1 MENFRKMANNLEDVL
16 KKLNKTKAEGTQVAM
31 ADKTDLKKR
40 TTSTGSPFLDLIT
53 GGGWAK
59 GGFNLV
65 VADGGTG
72 KSSKALLA
80 IKEEQ
85 ELTGRI
91 GVYYDGEGTLE
102 DSYIE
107 RMGVDRSKLLVIRG
121 RNLEEMLDSVELFSK
136 ADDVGVIILDS
147 IPIFV
152 SSVVEAKSAGEN
164 NMAVEA
170 RKYTARMPIIEAN
183 CMSRD
188 ITLLGLTS
196 YKLDP
201 GAMGDPRKLPR
212 GMWQYTMA
220 NLILDITKKEIIKD
234 DLKNP
239 IGHVL
244 DVRVKKSKLAPYNA
258 KDVHSV
264 NFYYQ
269 GGYNKI
275 EEYVLLL
282 LEKGIIHQG
291 GGGNY
296 TYPNKDG
303 EELKSRGKD
312 VLMEDLKLDQETF
325 NYLKSLLN
333 E

>member
-1 MENFRKMANNLEDVL
+1 MASLEEVL
-16 KKLNKTKAEGTQVAM
+16 KKLNKGKAEGEVIKM
-31 ADKTDLKKR
+31 AVDTDLKKR
-40 TTSTGSPFLDLIT
+40 TTSTGSPFLDLKT

-59 GGFNLV
+59 GGFNLI

-72 KSSKALLA
+72 KSSMALKA

-85 ELTGRI
+85 ESTGKI

-107 RMGVDRSKLLVIRG
+107 RMGVDKSKLLVVKG
-121 RNLEEMLDSVELFSK
+121 RNLEDMLDSVELFSK
-136 ADDVGVIILDS
+136 ADDVGVIVLDS

-152 SSVVEAKSAGEN
+152 SSVVEAKSASEN

-188 ITLLGLTS
+188 ITLIGITS

-212 GMWQYTMA
+212 GLWQYTMA

-234 DLKNP
+234 DFKNA

-244 DVRVKKSKLAPYNA
+244 DVRVKKSKLTSYNG
-258 KDVHSV
+258 KDVFSV
-264 NFYYQ
+264 NFYYNE
-269 GGYNKI
+269 GFNKI
-275 EEYVLLL
+275 EENVLLM

-296 TYPNKDG
+296 TYPNKDA

-312 VLMEDLKLDQETF
+312 VLMEDLKNDNETY
-325 NYLKSLLN
+325 NYLISILN
-333 E
+333 GEV

>member
-1 MENFRKMANNLEDVL
+1 MGNTLEDVL
-16 KKLNKTKAEGTQVAM
+16 KKYNKGKENESVVQM
-31 ADKTDLKKR
+31 ADKTNLKKK
-40 TTSTGSPFLDLIT
+40 TTSTGSPYLDLLT
-53 GGGWAK
+53 GGGHAQ
-59 GGFNLV
+59 GGFNLI

-85 ELTGRI
+85 EATGRI

-107 RMGVDRSKLLVIRG
+107 RMGVDRSKLLVVRG

-136 ADDVGVIILDS
+136 ADDVGVIVLDS

-152 SSVVEAKSAGEN
+152 SSVVEAKSAGDN

-183 CMSRD
+183 CMQRN
-188 ITLLGLTS
+188 ITLIGLTS

-212 GMWQYTMA
+212 GLWQYTMA
-220 NLILDITKKEIIKD
+220 NLILDITKKEQIKD
-234 DLKNP
+234 DLKKP

-244 DVRVKKSKLAPYNA
+244 DVRIKKSKLAPYNP
-258 KDVHSV
+258 KDVFSV
-264 NFYYQ
+264 NFYYE

-296 TYPNKDG
+296 TYPNRDG
-303 EELKSRGKD
+303 EELKARGKD
-312 VLMEDLKLDQETF
+312 VLMDDLKNDKDTMD
-325 NYLKSLLN
+325 YLITLLN
-333 E
+333 D

>member
-1 MENFRKMANNLEDVL
+1 MANTLEDVL
-16 KKLNKTKAEGTQVAM
+16 KKFNKGKENEAVVKM

-40 TTSTGSPFLDLIT
+40 TTSTGSPFIDLLT

-59 GGFNLV
+59 GGFNLI

-85 ELTGRI
+85 EATGRI

-107 RMGVDRSKLLVIRG
+107 RMGVDRSKLLVVRG

-136 ADDVGVIILDS
+136 ADDVGVIVIDS

-212 GMWQYTMA
+212 GLFQYTMS
-220 NLILDITKKEIIKD
+220 NLILDITKKDIIKD

-244 DVRVKKSKLAPYNA
+244 DVRIKKSKLAPYNP
-258 KDVHSV
+258 KDVYSV

-296 TYPNKDG
+296 TYPNRDG
-303 EELKSRGKD
+303 EELKARGKE
-312 VLMEDLKLDQETF
+312 VLMDDLKNDPDTME
-325 NYLKSLLN
+325 YLKSLLN
-333 E
+333 EQ

>member
-1 MENFRKMANNLEDVL
+1 MNLEETL
-16 KKLNKTKAEGTQVAM
+16 KKLNKTRLEGEAIKM
-31 ADKTDLKKR
+31 ADKTDLKKK
-40 TTSTGSPFLDLIT
+40 TTSTGSPYLDLLT
-53 GGGWAK
+53 GNGYAK
-59 GGFNLV
+59 GGFNLL

-72 KSSKALLA
+72 KSSKALMA

-85 ELTGRI
+85 TATGRI

-107 RMGVDRSKLLVIRG
+107 RMGVDRSKLLVVKG

-136 ADDVGVIILDS
+136 ADDVGVIVIDS

-152 SSVVEAKSAGEN
+152 SSVVEAKSAGDN

-183 CMSRD
+183 CMNRD
-188 ITLLGLTS
+188 ITLLGITS

-212 GMWQYTMA
+212 GLWQYTMA
-220 NLILDITKKEIIKD
+220 NLILDVTKKDMIKD

-244 DVRVKKSKLAPYNA
+244 DIRIKKSKLAPYNA
-258 KDVHSV
+258 KDVYSI

-282 LEKGIIHQG
+282 LQKGIIHQG

-296 TYPNKDG
+296 SYPNKDG
-303 EELKSRGKD
+303 EEMKSRGKD
-312 VLMEDLKLDQETF
+312 VLMEDLKQDTETY
-325 NYLKSLLN
+325 NYLISLLN
-333 E
+333 A

>member
-1 MENFRKMANNLEDVL
+1 MANTLEDVL
-16 KKLNKTKAEGTQVAM
+16 KKFNKGKENEAVVKM

-40 TTSTGSPFLDLIT
+40 TTSTGSPFIDLLT
-53 GGGWAK
+53 GNGWAK
-59 GGFNLV
+59 GGFNLI

-85 ELTGRI
+85 EATGRI

-107 RMGVDRSKLLVIRG
+107 RMGVDRSRLLVVRG

-136 ADDVGVIILDS
+136 ADDVGVIVIDS

-212 GMWQYTMA
+212 GLWQYTMA
-220 NLILDITKKEIIKD
+220 NLILDITKKELLKD

-244 DVRVKKSKLAPYNA
+244 DVRIKKSKLAPYNP
-258 KDVHSV
+258 KDVYSV

-296 TYPNKDG
+296 TYPNRDG
-303 EELKSRGKD
+303 EELKARGKE
-312 VLMEDLKLDQETF
+312 VLMDDLKNDPDTME
-325 NYLKSLLN
+325 YLKSLLN

>member
-1 MENFRKMANNLEDVL
+1 MANTLEDVL
-16 KKLNKTKAEGTQVAM
+16 KKFNKGKENEAVVKM

-40 TTSTGSPFLDLIT
+40 TTSTGSPFIDLLT
-53 GGGWAK
+53 GNGWAK
-59 GGFNLV
+59 GGFNLI

-85 ELTGRI
+85 EATGRI

-107 RMGVDRSKLLVIRG
+107 RMGVDRSRLLVVRG

-136 ADDVGVIILDS
+136 ADDVGVIVIDS

-212 GMWQYTMA
+212 GLWQYTMA
-220 NLILDITKKEIIKD
+220 NLILDITKKELLKD

-244 DVRVKKSKLAPYNA
+244 DVRIKKSKLAPYNP
-258 KDVHSV
+258 KDVYSV

-296 TYPNKDG
+296 TYPNRDG
-303 EELKSRGKD
+303 EELKARGKE
-312 VLMEDLKLDQETF
+312 VLMDDLKNDPDTME
-325 NYLKSLLN
+325 YLKSLLN
-333 E
+333 EQ

>member
-1 MENFRKMANNLEDVL
+1 MTLEETL
-16 KKLNKTKAEGTQVAM
+16 KKFNKGKENEAVVKM

-40 TTSTGSPFLDLIT
+40 TTSTGSPFIDLLT
-53 GGGWAK
+53 GNGWAK
-59 GGFNLV
+59 GGFNLI

-85 ELTGRI
+85 EATGRI

-107 RMGVDRSKLLVIRG
+107 RMGVDRSKLLVVRG

-136 ADDVGVIILDS
+136 ADDVGVIVIDS

-212 GMWQYTMA
+212 GLWQYTMA
-220 NLILDITKKEIIKD
+220 NLILDITKKELLKD

-244 DVRVKKSKLAPYNA
+244 DVRIKKSKLAPYNP
-258 KDVHSV
+258 KDVYSV

-275 EEYVLLL
+275 EECVLLL

-296 TYPNKDG
+296 TYPNRDG
-303 EELKSRGKD
+303 EELKARGKE
-312 VLMEDLKLDQETF
+312 VLMDDLKNDPDTME
-325 NYLKSLLN
+325 YLKSLLN
-333 E
+333 EQ

>member
-1 MENFRKMANNLEDVL
+1 MDLKEAL
-16 KKLNKTKAEGTQVAM
+16 KKLNKTRTEDGAIKM
-31 ADKTDLKKR
+31 ASETDLKKR
-40 TTSTGSPFLDLIT
+40 TTSTGSPYLDLLL
-53 GGGWAK
+53 GGGYAK
-59 GGFNLV
+59 GGLNLI

-85 ELTGRI
+85 QATGRI

-107 RMGVDRSKLLVIRG
+107 RMGVDREKLLVVRG

-136 ADDVGVIILDS
+136 ATDVGVIVIDS

-152 SSVVEAKSAGEN
+152 SSVVEAKSAGDN

-183 CMSRD
+183 CMIND

-212 GMWQYTMA
+212 GLFQYTMS
-220 NLILDITKKEIIKD
+220 NVILDLTKKEIIRD
-234 DLKNP
+234 DLKKP
-239 IGHVL
+239 IGHLL
-244 DVRVKKSKLAPYNA
+244 DVRIKKSKLKPYNP
-258 KDVHSV
+258 KDVFNV
-264 NFYYQ
+264 NFYYE

-282 LEKGIIHQG
+282 LEKGIIRQG

-303 EELKSRGKD
+303 EELKSRGKEI
-312 VLMEDLKLDQETF
+312 LMEDIKNDPQTYE
-325 NYLKSLLN
+325 YLISLID

>member
-1 MENFRKMANNLEDVL
+1 MANTLEDVL
-16 KKLNKTKAEGTQVAM
+16 KKFNKGKENEAVVKM

-40 TTSTGSPFLDLIT
+40 TTSTGSPFIDLLT
-53 GGGWAK
+53 GNGWAK
-59 GGFNLV
+59 GGFNLI

-85 ELTGRI
+85 EATGRI

-107 RMGVDRSKLLVIRG
+107 RMGVDRSRLLVVRG

-136 ADDVGVIILDS
+136 ADDVGVIVIDS

-212 GMWQYTMA
+212 GLWQYTMA
-220 NLILDITKKEIIKD
+220 NLILDITKKELLKD

-244 DVRVKKSKLAPYNA
+244 DVRIKKSKLAPYNP
-258 KDVHSV
+258 KDVYSV

-296 TYPNKDG
+296 TYPNRDG
-303 EELKSRGKD
+303 EELKARGKE
-312 VLMEDLKLDQETF
+312 VLMDDLKNAPDTMEH
-325 NYLKSLLN
+325 LKSLLN

>member
-1 MENFRKMANNLEDVL
+1 MNLEETL
-16 KKLNKTKAEGTQVAM
+16 KKLNKTRLEGEAIKM
-31 ADKTDLKKR
+31 ADKTDLKKK
-40 TTSTGSPFLDLIT
+40 TTSTGSPYLDLLT
-53 GGGWAK
+53 GNGYAK
-59 GGFNLV
+59 GGFNLL

-72 KSSKALLA
+72 KSSKALMA

-85 ELTGRI
+85 TATGRI

-107 RMGVDRSKLLVIRG
+107 RMGVDRSKLLVVKG

-136 ADDVGVIILDS
+136 ADDVGVIVIDS

-152 SSVVEAKSAGEN
+152 SSVVEAKSAGDS

-183 CMSRD
+183 CMNRD
-188 ITLLGLTS
+188 ITLLGITS

-212 GMWQYTMA
+212 GLWQYTMA
-220 NLILDITKKEIIKD
+220 NLILDVTKKDMIKD

-244 DVRVKKSKLAPYNA
+244 DIRIKKSKLAPYNA
-258 KDVHSV
+258 KDVYSI

-282 LEKGIIHQG
+282 LQKGIIHQG

-296 TYPNKDG
+296 SYPNKDG
-303 EELKSRGKD
+303 EEMKSRGKD
-312 VLMEDLKLDQETF
+312 VLMEDLKQDTETY
-325 NYLKSLLN
+325 NYLISQLN
-333 E
+333 A

>member
-1 MENFRKMANNLEDVL
+1 MNLQDAL
-16 KKLNKTKAEGTQVAM
+16 KKLNKTRTEDGAIKM
-31 ADKTDLKKR
+31 ASETDLKKR
-40 TTSTGSPFLDLIT
+40 TTSTGSPYLDLLL
-53 GGGWAK
+53 GGGYAK
-59 GGFNLV
+59 GGLNLI

-80 IKEEQ
+80 IREEQ
-85 ELTGRI
+85 QSTGRI

-107 RMGVDRSKLLVIRG
+107 RMGVDRTKLLVVRG

-136 ADDVGVIILDS
+136 AQDVGVIVIDS

-152 SSVVEAKSAGEN
+152 SSVVEAKSAGDN

-183 CMSRD
+183 CMIND

-212 GMWQYTMA
+212 GLFQYTMS
-220 NLILDITKKEIIKD
+220 NVILDLSKKEIIKD
-234 DLKNP
+234 DFKKP
-239 IGHVL
+239 IGHVV
-244 DVRVKKSKLAPYNA
+244 DVRIKKSKLKPYNP
-258 KDVHSV
+258 KDFFSV
-264 NFYYQ
+264 NFYYE

-282 LEKGIIHQG
+282 LEKGIIKQG

-303 EELKSRGKD
+303 EELKARGKE
-312 VLMEDLKLDQETF
+312 VLMEDIKNDKETYE
-325 NYLKSLLN
+325 YLISLID

>member
-1 MENFRKMANNLEDVL
+1 MSEEKKQVSLNDVL
-16 KKLNKTKAEGTQVAM
+16 KKLNKTRVGETPIKM
-31 ADKTDLKKR
+31 ASETDLKKR
-40 TTSTGSPFLDLIT
+40 TTSTGSPYLDLLL

-59 GGFNLV
+59 GGYNAV
-65 VADGGTG
+65 IADGGTG
-72 KSSKALLA
+72 KSSMALMA
-80 IKEEQ
+80 IREEQ
-85 ELTGRI
+85 EATGKI

-107 RMGVDRSKLLVIRG
+107 RMGVDKNKLLVVRG

-136 ADDVGVIILDS
+136 ADDVGVIVMDS

-152 SSVVEAKSAGEN
+152 SSVVEAKSAGDN

-183 CMSRD
+183 CMMRD

-212 GMWQYTMA
+212 GLWQYTMA
-220 NLILDITKKEIIKD
+220 NVLLDITKKEIIKD
-234 DLKNP
+234 DFKSP
-239 IGHVL
+239 IGHKL
-244 DVRVKKSKLAPYNA
+244 DVRIKKSKLAPYNP
-258 KDVHSV
+258 KEVIDV
-264 NFYYQ
+264 NFYYT
-269 GGYNKI
+269 GGFNQV
-275 EEYVLLL
+275 EEHVMLL
-282 LEKGIIHQG
+282 LEKEVITQG

-303 EELKSRGKD
+303 EELKVRGKEA
-312 VLMEDLKLDQETF
+312 LMMDLKQDSETYK
-325 NYLKSLLN
+325 YLISLLN

>member
-1 MENFRKMANNLEDVL
+1 MELKDVL
-16 KKLNKTKAEGTQVAM
+16 KKLNKAKAEEEVIKM
-31 ADKTDLKKR
+31 ANESDLKKK
-40 TTSTGSPFLDLIT
+40 TTSTGSPYLDLVT
-53 GGGWAK
+53 GGGYAK
-59 GGFNLV
+59 GGFNLI

-85 ELTGRI
+85 KATGRI

-107 RMGVDRSKLLVIRG
+107 RMGVDRNKLLVVRG

-136 ADDVGVIILDS
+136 ADDVGVIVIDS

-152 SSVVEAKSAGEN
+152 STVVEAKSASEN

-183 CMSRD
+183 CMARD
-188 ITLLGLTS
+188 ITLLGITS

-220 NLILDITKKEIIKD
+220 NLILDITKKEVLKD
-234 DLKNP
+234 DFKNP

-244 DVRVKKSKLAPYNA
+244 DVRVKKSKLAPYNG
-258 KDVHSV
+258 KDVFPV
-264 NFYYQ
+264 NFYYE

-275 EEYVLLL
+275 EENVLLL
-282 LEKGIIHQG
+282 LNKGIIVQG
-291 GGGNY
+291 GGGFY
-296 TYPNKDG
+296 TYPSIDG
-303 EELKSRGKD
+303 EELRCRGKE
-312 VLMEDLKLDQETF
+312 VLMEELKQRTDVYE
-325 NYLKSLLN
+325 YLISLLN

>member
-1 MENFRKMANNLEDVL
+1 MNLKDVL
-16 KKLNKTKAEGTQVAM
+16 TKLNKGKAEGEIIKM
-31 ADKTDLKKR
+31 ATETDLTKK
-40 TTSTGSPFLDLIT
+40 TTSTGSPFLDLKT
-53 GGGWAK
+53 GKGWAQ
-59 GGFNLV
+59 GGFNLI

-72 KSSKALLA
+72 KSSMALMA

-85 ELTGRI
+85 ESSGRI

-102 DSYIE
+102 ESYIE
-107 RMGVDRSKLLVIRG
+107 RMGVDKSKLLVIKG

-136 ADDVGVIILDS
+136 ADDVGVIVMDS

-152 SSVVEAKSAGEN
+152 SSVVEAKTASDN

-183 CMSRD
+183 CMTRN
-188 ITLLGLTS
+188 IVLLGITS

-212 GMWQYTMA
+212 GLWQYTMA

-234 DLKNP
+234 DLKNA

-244 DVRVKKSKLAPYNA
+244 DVRVKKSKLAPYNG
-258 KDVHSV
+258 KDVFSV
-264 NFYYQ
+264 NFYYT
-269 GGYNKI
+269 GGFNKI
-275 EEYVLLL
+275 EENVLLM

-296 TYPNKDG
+296 TYPNKDA

-312 VLMEDLKLDQETF
+312 VLMEDLKNDAETY
-325 NYLKSLLN
+325 NYLISLIN

>member
-1 MENFRKMANNLEDVL
+1 MATLEETL
-16 KKLNKTKAEGTQVAM
+16 KKLNKTRAEGQSIQM
-31 ADKTDLKKR
+31 ADKTDLSKK
-40 TTSTGSPFLDLIT
+40 TTSTGSPYLNLLT
-53 GGGWAK
+53 GGGYAK
-59 GGFNLV
+59 GGLNLL

-72 KSSKALLA
+72 KSSKALMA

-85 ELTGRI
+85 EATGRI

-107 RMGVDRSKLLVIRG
+107 RMGVDRTKLLVVKG

-136 ADDVGVIILDS
+136 ADDVGVIVIDS

-152 SSVVEAKSAGEN
+152 SSVVEAKSAGDN

-183 CMSRD
+183 CMGRD
-188 ITLLGLTS
+188 ITLIGITS

-212 GMWQYTMA
+212 GLWQYTMA
-220 NLILDITKKEIIKD
+220 NLILDITKKDIVKD

-244 DVRVKKSKLAPYNA
+244 DVRVKKSKLAPYNP
-258 KDVHSV
+258 KDVFSV
-264 NFYYQ
+264 NFYYN

-275 EEYVLLL
+275 EEFVLLF

-312 VLMEDLKLDQETF
+312 VLMEDLKEDKETF
-325 NYLKSLLN
+325 EYLISLL
-333 E
+333 

>member
-1 MENFRKMANNLEDVL
+1 MAEEKKELSLNEVL
-16 KKLNKTKAEGTQVAM
+16 KKLNKSRTGESPIKM
-31 ADKTDLKKR
+31 ASETDLKKK
-40 TTSTGSPFLDLIT
+40 TTSTSSPFLDLQS
-53 GGGWAK
+53 GGGYAK
-59 GGFNLV
+59 GGFNLI

-85 ELTGRI
+85 EATGRI

-107 RMGVDRSKLLVIRG
+107 RMGVDRDKLLVVRG
-121 RNLEEMLDSVELFSK
+121 RNLEDMLDSVELFSK
-136 ADDVGVIILDS
+136 ADDVGVIVIDS

-152 SSVVEAKSAGEN
+152 SSVVEAKTASDN

-183 CMSRD
+183 CMQRD

-212 GMWQYTMA
+212 GLWQYTMA
-220 NLILDITKKEIIKD
+220 NLILDITKKELLRD
-234 DLKNP
+234 DLKRP

-244 DVRVKKSKLAPYNA
+244 DVRVKKSKLAPYNP
-258 KDVHSV
+258 KDVFSV
-264 NFYYQ
+264 NFYYE
-269 GGYNKI
+269 GGYNKV

-282 LEKGIIHQG
+282 LEKGIITQG

-303 EELKSRGKD
+303 EELKARGKD
-312 VLMEDLKLDQETF
+312 ALMMDLKEDKETYE
-325 NYLKSLLN
+325 YLISLLN

>member
-1 MENFRKMANNLEDVL
+1 MASLQETL
-16 KKLNKTKAEGTQVAM
+16 KKLNKTRAEGESIQM

-40 TTSTGSPFLDLIT
+40 TTSTGSPYLDLLT
-53 GGGWAK
+53 GGGFAK
-59 GGFNLV
+59 GGLNLL

-85 ELTGRI
+85 EATGRI

-107 RMGVDRSKLLVIRG
+107 RMGVDRTKLLVVRG

-136 ADDVGVIILDS
+136 ADDVGVIVLDS

-152 SSVVEAKSAGEN
+152 SSVVEAKSAGDN

-183 CMSRD
+183 CMLRD
-188 ITLLGLTS
+188 ITLIGITS

-212 GMWQYTMA
+212 GLWQYTMA
-220 NLILDITKKEIIKD
+220 NLILDITKKDILKD
-234 DLKNP
+234 DQKEP

-244 DVRVKKSKLAPYNA
+244 DTRIKKSKLASYNP
-258 KDVHSV
+258 KDVYSV
-264 NFYYQ
+264 NFYYN
-269 GGYNKI
+269 GGYNKV
-275 EEYVLLL
+275 EEHVLLL
-282 LEKGIIHQG
+282 LEKDIIIQG

-303 EELKSRGKD
+303 EELKAKGKD
-312 VLMEDLKLDQETF
+312 VLMNDLKNDTETY
-325 NYLKSLLN
+325 NYLISLLHA
-333 E
+333 

>member
-1 MENFRKMANNLEDVL
+1 MANTLEDVL
-16 KKLNKTKAEGTQVAM
+16 KKFNKGKENEAVVKM

-40 TTSTGSPFLDLIT
+40 TTSTGSPFIDLLT
-53 GGGWAK
+53 GNGWAK
-59 GGFNLV
+59 GGFNLI

-85 ELTGRI
+85 EATGRI

-107 RMGVDRSKLLVIRG
+107 RMGVDRSRLLVVRG

-136 ADDVGVIILDS
+136 ADDVGVIVIDS

-170 RKYTARMPIIEAN
+170 RKYTARMPIIEAS

-212 GMWQYTMA
+212 GLWQYTMA
-220 NLILDITKKEIIKD
+220 NLILDITKKELLKD

-244 DVRVKKSKLAPYNA
+244 DVRIKKSKLAPYNP
-258 KDVHSV
+258 KDVYSV

-296 TYPNKDG
+296 TYPNRDG
-303 EELKSRGKD
+303 EELKARGKE
-312 VLMEDLKLDQETF
+312 VLMDDLKNDPDTME
-325 NYLKSLLN
+325 YLKSLLN

>member
-1 MENFRKMANNLEDVL
+1 MANTLEDVL
-16 KKLNKTKAEGTQVAM
+16 KKFNKGKENEAVVKM

-40 TTSTGSPFLDLIT
+40 TTSTGSPFIDLLT
-53 GGGWAK
+53 GNGWAK
-59 GGFNLV
+59 GGFNLI

-85 ELTGRI
+85 EATGRI

-107 RMGVDRSKLLVIRG
+107 RMGVDRSRLLVVRG

-136 ADDVGVIILDS
+136 ADDVGVIVIDS

-212 GMWQYTMA
+212 GLWQYTMA
-220 NLILDITKKEIIKD
+220 NLILDITKKELLKD

-244 DVRVKKSKLAPYNA
+244 DVRIKKSKLAPYNP
-258 KDVHSV
+258 KDVYSV

-296 TYPNKDG
+296 TYPNRDG
-303 EELKSRGKD
+303 EELKARGKE
-312 VLMEDLKLDQETF
+312 VLMDDLKNDPDTME
-325 NYLKSLLN
+325 YLKSLLN
-333 E
+333 D